1 MRTRSKTLLVAM
13 ALLSLPLAACGS
25 SAQLAYDQGER
36 SPDEPALG
44 SVTLASRKAGD
55 VTFSPGRCTAGDN
68 ELFLGGDFID
78 EQAGMILRFVIDA
91 LHGPAVRAFSMKEP
105 NDRTVVFR
113 RSECRT
119 FQFKI
124 ERTGLTV
131 NDVDEYRISL
141 KLDCATGEGTL
152 QANVASDSCL

>member
-1 MRTRSKTLLVAM
+1 MRIPSTLFFVGMLLLV
-13 ALLSLPLAACGS
+13 ACGS
-25 SAQLAYDQGER
+25 SGQLAY
-36 SPDEPALG
+36 SPGDHTGDGASLG
-44 SVTLASRKAGD
+44 TVTLASPKVGD
-55 VTFSPGRCTAGDN
+55 VAFTPTSCTAGDN

-78 EQAGMILRFVIDA
+78 ENAGMILRFVIDP

-113 RSECRT
+113 RSECRA
-119 FQFKI
+119 FQFEI

-141 KLDCATGEGTL
+141 QLDCATGEGNL
-152 QANVASDSCL
+152 KARVASDSCL